1 MKLRFRHFL
10 ATSHHIEPCSLNCIC
25 NNLCRPAYARGSC
38 QSSAGRIDYGSARE
52 MIQPGPAGSPF
63 RVYYI
68 WLSQPF
74 FCSLSTLDIMTSQT
88 DAISHVVNKVW
99 GPVFVTQPAKSVP
112 SAFSKY
118 FPKANFLISAND
130 PFAAVADSV
139 SSEGDEE
146 ELTTVTTDGVT
157 LFKNLPFFSSS
168 VFSSSK
174 IVVHVEIANFD
185 FSLVTALRDFE
196 FPVLVSQNAAESLLF
211 SKTAYNLASK
221 LNKTVFHFFAPSQ
234 YKTNESVKL
243 TNDDIFVNLDSS
255 DVLEIAAAC
264 DVKPFEAANK
274 VSKPKDAILFLG
286 QLNDELIS
294 AATKNNALIISIKIY
309 KPFDLQQL
317 LSMVPSSVETL
328 SVVIQSTTSSSYSPL
343 LLDFFQEYSKFQPIK
358 NFTKIVTATLGYLTS
373 DKYDQAVDNLIK
385 NVHSSS
391 PVQGLAFGKLNTEL
405 TTKSSKQRSEE
416 HSKSVKD
423 AIQLEQAYLKVLQQV
438 NDSNMNVLNE
448 FNAKD
453 IGQLNPE
460 FGFGLF
466 ISTQE
471 KLAALTELIQ
481 SAVRRNSFKSLDN
494 NKLVDLLSKWL
505 IAQRDGSSNTAALA
519 SEIIPLLESDSS
531 DDAAKILE
539 NKEYLSLKSNWL
551 IGSDSWSYDL
561 GSSGVHNLI
570 SSGKN
575 INMLVIDSEPYQ
587 EKSQGKTLNGFRK
600 KDVGLY
606 AMNYGGCY
614 VASVAIYSSY
624 TQVIQAFIEAEKF
637 NGPSIVLAY
646 LPYNSE
652 ADDTLTILQET
663 KKAVDTGYWPLYRYD
678 PEDKKEAFKL
688 DSSNLRNQLRE
699 FLDRENR
706 LSLLTAKDPLLS
718 RNLTSNANTE
728 SRKHQEKVADES
740 FAKLLHGLLGPPLT
754 VAFASDGGNAESV
767 AKKIN
772 RQAIGRGLKSIV
784 LAMDDLSI
792 EDLPVETN
800 IVFITSTSGQGE
812 FPTNGKMFWDALKG
826 ANDIDLSGIK
836 FSVFGLGDSEYW
848 PRKEDKHYY
857 NKPAKDLH
865 AKLVFYGGV
874 ELVELGLGDD
884 QDADGYNTGF
894 KEWEQ
899 KLWKALGVDNVEGVE
914 EPKPLTNEDM
924 KIGSNFLRGTIAEG
938 LQDQSTGA
946 ISAVDQQLTKFHG
959 IYMQDDRDIRD
970 ERKAQGK
977 EPAYAFMVRLRL
989 PGGSATPQQYIKLD
1003 DLADERG
1010 NGTLKLTTRA
1020 TFQLHGIVKHNL
1032 KPAIRGMNSA
1042 LLDTLAACGDVN
1054 RNVMVSAIPHNAKVH
1069 SQISEVGALISD
1081 HLLPQTTAYHEI
1093 WLEGEDEGDKPG
1105 DSAAWEKREKGPK
1118 KKKTLVSGNALVD
1131 VEPLY
1136 GATYLPRK
1144 FKVVITVPPYNDVD
1158 VYAHDIGLIAIL
1170 EGNEVV
1176 GFNVLAGGGMGS
1188 THNNKKTYPRTGSML
1203 GYVSKE
1209 EVHIACEKIMLVQRD
1224 NGDRTNRKHARL
1236 KYTIDDM
1243 GVDVFRGK
1251 VEELLGHKFE
1261 EARPFEIKLNI
1272 DYFGW
1277 TKDETGLNHFTAF
1290 IENGRIEDTP
1300 DHPQKTGLRK
1310 IAEYLSDG
1318 KSGEFRLTGNQ
1329 HMLLSKIEDQDLET
1343 VKSLLAKYKLDN
1355 TDFSGLRLSSAA
1367 CVAFPTCG
1375 LAMAESERYL
1385 PELISK
1391 LEEALE
1397 EYGLRHDSVVMR
1409 MTGCPN
1415 GCARPWVAEVAL
1427 VGKAYGAYNLMLGGG
1442 HHGQRLNKI
1451 YRYSIKEDEILDI
1464 LKPLFKKWSLERNEN
1479 EPFGDFCIRT
1489 GVIKETTEGKYFH
1502 DDIPEDA

>member
-1 MKLRFRHFL
+1 
-10 ATSHHIEPCSLNCIC
+10 
-25 NNLCRPAYARGSC
+25 
-38 QSSAGRIDYGSARE
+38 
-52 MIQPGPAGSPF
+52 
-63 RVYYI
+63 
-68 WLSQPF
+68 
-74 FCSLSTLDIMTSQT
+74 
-88 DAISHVVNKVW
+88 
-99 GPVFVTQPAKSVP
+99 
-112 SAFSKY
+112 
-118 FPKANFLISAND
+118 
-130 PFAAVADSV
+130 
-139 SSEGDEE
+139 
-146 ELTTVTTDGVT
+146 
-157 LFKNLPFFSSS
+157 
-168 VFSSSK
+168 
-174 IVVHVEIANFD
+174 
-185 FSLVTALRDFE
+185 
-196 FPVLVSQNAAESLLF
+196 
-211 SKTAYNLASK
+211 
-221 LNKTVFHFFAPSQ
+221 
-234 YKTNESVKL
+234 
-243 TNDDIFVNLDSS
+243 
-255 DVLEIAAAC
+255 
-264 DVKPFEAANK
+264 
-274 VSKPKDAILFLG
+274 
-286 QLNDELIS
+286 
-294 AATKNNALIISIKIY
+294 
-309 KPFDLQQL
+309 
-317 LSMVPSSVETL
+317 
-328 SVVIQSTTSSSYSPL
+328 
-343 LLDFFQEYSKFQPIK
+343 EYSKFQPIK

-1136 GATYLPRK
+1136 GPTYLPRK

-1343 VKSLLAKYKLDN
+1343 VKSLLAKY
-1355 TDFSGLRLSSAA
+1355 
-1367 CVAFPTCG
+1367 
-1375 LAMAESERYL
+1375 
-1385 PELISK
+1385 
-1391 LEEALE
+1391 
-1397 EYGLRHDSVVMR
+1397 
-1409 MTGCPN
+1409 
-1415 GCARPWVAEVAL
+1415 
-1427 VGKAYGAYNLMLGGG
+1427 
-1442 HHGQRLNKI
+1442 
-1451 YRYSIKEDEILDI
+1451 
-1464 LKPLFKKWSLERNEN
+1464 
-1479 EPFGDFCIRT
+1479 
-1489 GVIKETTEGKYFH
+1489 
-1502 DDIPEDA
+1502 

>member
-1 MKLRFRHFL
+1 
-10 ATSHHIEPCSLNCIC
+10 
-25 NNLCRPAYARGSC
+25 
-38 QSSAGRIDYGSARE
+38 
-52 MIQPGPAGSPF
+52 MIQL
-63 RVYYI
+63 V
-68 WLSQPF
+68 LQ
-74 FCSLSTLDIMTSQT
+74 LDKKSYHLQLFIDNVCRMTSQT
-88 DAISHVVNKVW
+88 EAISHVVNKVW
-99 GPVFVTQPAKSVP
+99 GPVFVTQPSKSVET
-112 SAFSKY
+112 SFSKF
-118 FPKANFLISAND
+118 FPKANVLISAND
-130 PFAAVADSV
+130 PFAQAADSI
-139 SSEGDEE
+139 SSEGDDEE
-146 ELTTVTTDGVT
+146 VSTIVTDGIT
-157 LFKNLPFFSSS
+157 LFKNLPFLTQS
-168 VFSSSK
+168 VYSSSK
-174 IVVHVEIANFD
+174 IVTHVELTNFD
-185 FSLVTALRDFE
+185 FSLVTALRDLQ
-196 FPVLVSQNAAESLLF
+196 FPVLVSQNASESLQF
-211 SKTAYNLASK
+211 SKAAYNLTSK
-221 LNKTVFHFFAPSQ
+221 LNKAVFHFFAPSL
-234 YKTNESVKL
+234 YKTTESVKL
-243 TNDDIFVNLDSS
+243 TDEDVFVALESS
-255 DVLEIAAAC
+255 SVLEVAASLN
-264 DVKPFEAANK
+264 VKPFEIANK
-274 VSKPKDAILFLG
+274 VSKPKDSILFLG
-286 QLNDELIS
+286 QLSNELIS
-294 AATKNNALIISIKIY
+294 AANKQNALIISVKVY
-309 KPFDLQQL
+309 KPFDLQLL
-317 LSMVPSSVETL
+317 LSIVPASVETL

-358 NFTKIVTATLGYLTS
+358 NFTKVVTATLGHLTS
-373 DKYDQAVDNLIK
+373 DKYDQAIENLIN
-385 NVHSSS
+385 NVRSSA
-391 PVQGLAFGKLNTEL
+391 PVQGLSFGKLNTEL
-405 TTKSSKQRSEE
+405 TTKSSKERLEQHQ
-416 HSKSVKD
+416 HSVNN
-423 AIQLEQAYLKVLQQV
+423 AIKLEQAYLKVLQQV
-438 NDSNMNVLNE
+438 NDANMNVLNE
-448 FNAKD
+448 YNAED

-460 FGFGLF
+460 YGFGLF
-466 ISTQE
+466 ISEQE
-471 KLAALTELIQ
+471 KFKAFIELVQ
-481 SAVRRNSFKSLDN
+481 SSVHKNTFSSLDN
-494 NKLVDLLSKWL
+494 NKLVELLSKWL
-505 IAQRDGSSNTAALA
+505 IAQREGSSDILKLVE
-519 SEIIPLLESDSS
+519 EIISLLESDKSENATS
-531 DDAAKILE
+531 IL
-539 NKEYLSLKSNWL
+539 KQKKYLSLKSNWL
-551 IGSDSWSYDL
+551 IGSDAWSYDL

-575 INMLVIDSEPYQ
+575 INMLLIDSEPYQ
-587 EKSQGKTLNGFRK
+587 DKSQGKSLNGFRK

-637 NGPSIVLAY
+637 DGPSIVLAY

-663 KKAVDTGYWPLYRYD
+663 KKAVDSGYWPLYRYD
-678 PEDKKEAFKL
+678 PEDQKETFKL
-688 DSSNLRNQLRE
+688 DSSNLRNQLKD

-728 SRKHQEKVADES
+728 ANKHQDKVAEAS

-754 VAFASDGGNAESV
+754 VAFASDGGNAEGL

-772 RQAIGRGLKSIV
+772 RQATGRGLKSIV
-784 LAMDDLSI
+784 LPMDDVSV

-800 IVFITSTSGQGE
+800 IVFVTSTSGQGE
-812 FPTNGKMFWDALKG
+812 FPTNGKMFWDALKA
-826 ANDIDLSGIK
+826 ANDLDLSSIK

-865 AKLVFYGGV
+865 AKLAFYGGV
-874 ELVELGLGDD
+874 ELVEIGLGDD
-884 QDADGYNTGF
+884 QDADGYNTGY

-899 KLWKALGVDNVEGVE
+899 KLWKALGVDDVEGVE

-924 KIGSNFLRGTIAEG
+924 KIGSDYLRGTIAEG

-989 PGGSATPQQYIKLD
+989 PGGSATPQQYLKLD
-1003 DLADERG
+1003 EIADERG

-1020 TFQLHGIVKHNL
+1020 TFQLHGIVKHDL

-1069 SQISEVGALISD
+1069 KQVSDVGTLISE

-1093 WLEGEDEGDKPG
+1093 WLEGEDEGDKKG
-1105 DSAAWEKREKGPK
+1105 YRDVWEKRKEGPT

-1136 GATYLPRK
+1136 GQTYLPRK
-1144 FKVVITVPPYNDVD
+1144 FKIVITVPPYNDVD

-1170 EGNEVV
+1170 ENDEVI
-1176 GFNVLAGGGMGS
+1176 GFNMLAGGGMGS

-1209 EVHIACEKIMLVQRD
+1209 EVHIACEKVMLVQRD

-1243 GVDVFRGK
+1243 GVDVFRSE
-1251 VEELLGHKFE
+1251 VEKLLGHKFE
-1261 EARPFEIKLNI
+1261 EPKPFEIKLNI

-1300 DHPQKTGLRK
+1300 ELPQKTGLKK

-1329 HMLLSKIEDQDLET
+1329 HMLVSKIEDKDLDG

-1385 PELISK
+1385 PELITK
-1391 LEEALE
+1391 LENALE
-1397 EYGLRHDSVVMR
+1397 DYGLRHDSVVMR

-1427 VGKAYGAYNLMLGGG
+1427 VGKALGAYNLMLGGG

-1464 LKPLFKKWSLERNEN
+1464 LKPLFKRWSLERHEN
-1479 EPFGDFCIRT
+1479 EPFGDFCIRI

-1502 DDIPEDA
+1502 DDIPEEA